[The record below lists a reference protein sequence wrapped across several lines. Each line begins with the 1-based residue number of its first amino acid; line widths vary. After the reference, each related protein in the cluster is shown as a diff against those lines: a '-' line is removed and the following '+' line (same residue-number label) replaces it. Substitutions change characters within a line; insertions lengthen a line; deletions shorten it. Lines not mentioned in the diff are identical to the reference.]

1 MIALVPIALGLR
13 DEFKK
18 AQAGEI
24 PDLAK
29 PFDDAGAGNDASVR
43 KARDQLLTAVRA
55 PLTRSFRPGFALAA
69 LFAALA
75 LIPLLLL
82 GRRLR

>member
-1 MIALVPIALGLR
+1 MPIALALR
-13 DEFKK
+13 NEFDK

-24 PDLAK
+24 PDLAR
-29 PFDDAGAGNDASVR
+29 PFEDAGAGNDASVR
-43 KARDQLLTAVRA
+43 AAQDQLLTAVRA

-75 LIPLLLL
+75 VVPLLLL